1 MAFVFLFS
9 RWLCLPLHYTRVL
22 STWGRY
28 HFAVLLKSS
37 EPATTG
43 NTPRSVEPSLFLVQS
58 FPAWIWKHSR
68 EASVLDD
75 PLAHPRRR
83 EETPGRNRG
92 FLPVRSTDPLLA
104 TYGGREGVAVLDSLS

>member
-1 MAFVFLFS
+1 MEFVFLFS

-43 NTPRSVEPSLFLVQS
+43 NTPRSVLALGRQEEADARRRRILSNPSLD
-58 FPAWIWKHSR
+58 AKK
-68 EASVLDD
+68 
-75 PLAHPRRR
+75 
-83 EETPGRNRG
+83 
-92 FLPVRSTDPLLA
+92 
-104 TYGGREGVAVLDSLS
+104 LSP